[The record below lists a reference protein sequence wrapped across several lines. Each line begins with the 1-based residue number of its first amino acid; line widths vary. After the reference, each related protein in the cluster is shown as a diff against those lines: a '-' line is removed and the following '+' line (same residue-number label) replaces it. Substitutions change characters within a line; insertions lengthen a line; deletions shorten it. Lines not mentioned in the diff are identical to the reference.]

1 MRSGAFSPGLLV
13 VPFVTLL
20 SGAAFGLSDSLLVDV
35 LGGTSALMMVV
46 QMAAT
51 MIFEAA
57 VAFVGVL
64 ALDRLA
70 RYQLTIFFR
79 PSSDI
84 TFGVHPIFC
93 KPSRLREYPKSRPE
107 SS

>member
-1 MRSGAFSPGLLV
+1 M
-13 VPFVTLL
+13 TLL
-20 SGAAFGLSDSLLVDV
+20 SGAAFGFSASLLVDI

-51 MIFEAA
+51 TVFATA

-70 RYQLTIFFR
+70 RGFEF
-79 PSSDI
+79 S
-84 TFGVHPIFC
+84 
-93 KPSRLREYPKSRPE
+93 
-107 SS
+107 